1 MTEITVQDVP
11 ARHRYEATVGEDLL
25 GVAVYERDA
34 DVVVLTHTVVEPS
47 AEGQG
52 IGSALASAALEAARA
67 EGRRV
72 VPQCSFMA
80 GWIDDHPEYADLVDE
95 RTD

>member
-1 MTEITVQDVP
+1 MPEITVQDVP
-11 ARHRYEATVGEDLL
+11 ARHRYEATAGGDLL

-47 AEGQG
+47 AEGRG

-72 VPQCSFMA
+72 VPECSFMA
-80 GWIDDHPEYADLVDE
+80 GWIDEHPEYADLVDE

>member
-1 MTEITVQDVP
+1 MPEITVNDVP
-11 ARHRYEATVGEDLL
+11 ARHRYEATAGEDLL

-34 DVVVLTHTVVEPS
+34 EVLVLTHTVVEPS

-52 IGSALASAALEAARA
+52 VGSALASAALEAARA
-67 EGRRV
+67 EGLRV
-72 VPQCSFMA
+72 VPECSFMA
-80 GWIDDHPEYADLVDE
+80 GWIDEHPEYADLVDE

>member
-1 MTEITVQDVP
+1 MVEIQVADVP
-11 ARHRYEATVGEDLL
+11 TRHRFEATAGGDLL

-47 AEGQG
+47 AAGQG
-52 IGSALASAALEAARA
+52 VGSALASAALEAART
-67 EGRRV
+67 EGLRV
-72 VPQCSFMA
+72 VPECSFMA
-80 GWIDDHPEYADLVDE
+80 GWIDEHPEYADLVDE

>member
-1 MTEITVQDVP
+1 MADIQVNDVP
-11 ARHRYEATVGEDLL
+11 ARHRYEATAGGDLL

-34 DVVVLTHTVVEPS
+34 EVLVLTHTVVEPP

-52 IGSALASAALEAARA
+52 VGSALASAALEAARA
-67 EGRRV
+67 EGLRV
-72 VPQCSFMA
+72 VPECSFMA
-80 GWIDDHPEYADLVDE
+80 GWIDEHPEYADLVDE